1 MHVVVN
7 QRFLDKRTL
16 IMRLGF
22 GVGLGVFAIGVVT
35 TLVMPQLTE
44 LVPLFWLDVFIY
56 STLIIGF
63 FAYTTAIQNHR
74 RWVRRPREDEVIAT
88 YGLRGLDNR
97 YWLLNYM
104 PKKPGSSDMLAG
116 HILVGPSGIHT
127 LHVRPQRGQFVN
139 KGNRWSLKPGLRS
152 FLRSLFEGG
161 VGNPTLDA
169 LHEARNVYLHLAAAL
184 GEEEAR
190 QMPILPV
197 IIFTDPGVQL
207 EVSEPVVPVLRLSEL
222 RNYVRKQQKETR
234 LNADQLRRIADVFG
248 LG

>member
-7 QRFLDKRTL
+7 QRFLDRRTL

-22 GVGLGVFAIGVVT
+22 GVGLGVFAIGVVAT
-35 TLVMPQLTE
+35 MVLQQLSE
-44 LVPLFWLDVFIY
+44 FIPLFWLDVFIY
-56 STLIIGF
+56 STLIVGF
-63 FAYTTAIQNHR
+63 LGYTTAIQNHK

-104 PKKPGSSDMLAG
+104 PKKPGSSDMIAG
-116 HILVGPSGIHT
+116 HILVGPSGVHT
-127 LHVRPQRGQFVN
+127 LHVRPQRGQFIN

-161 VGNPTLDA
+161 VGNPTLDS
-169 LHEARNVYLHLAAAL
+169 LHEARKVYQYLASAL

-190 QMPILPV
+190 QIAILPV
-197 IIFTDPGVQL
+197 IVFTDASVQL
-207 EVSEPVVPVLRLSEL
+207 EVSEPAVQVLRLSEL
-222 RNYVRKQQKETR
+222 RNHVRKQQKEAR
-234 LNADQLRRIADVFG
+234 LSAEQLRQIADVFG